1 MAPDYDSFEALAR
14 GRLTAEDLDE
24 GLALATEDAHSDLVA
39 ALFDADAHVS
49 DWTVAALPGRPGVQQ
64 HESVVRQYL
73 DHGFDA
79 NGSYRNGIPI
89 LVQMS
94 NPACAREL
102 ISRGADPN
110 RSVPRGVN
118 TPLNRAA
125 PLEPDLLFKAVA
137 PRVPQGE
144 FMTRYLLARGLDPN
158 TTSVKWRDPLHRAIH
173 SARPNIVK
181 LLLDAGADPTGQS
194 AHPQYRGGSP
204 LQIAKGIQLSELQQ
218 AILTLLQYR
227 GVDVGGGGGIEGAG

>member
-1 MAPDYDSFEALAR
+1 MAPDYDSFVGAYTLRAKP
-14 GRLTAEDLDE
+14 DLDE

-49 DWTVAALPGRPGVQQ
+49 DWTVAALPGRLGVQQ

-102 ISRGADPN
+102 ISRGPDPN
-110 RSVPRGVN
+110 HTSLIELLLAHG
-118 TPLNRAA
+118 AK
-125 PLEPDLLFKAVA
+125 LEPDLLFKAVA

-144 FMTRYLLARGLDPN
+144 FMTRYILARGLDPN

-204 LQIAKGIQLSELQQ
+204 LQIAKDIQLSELQQ
-218 AILTLLQYR
+218 AILTLLQCR